1 MIQIAAMM
9 IAELKFLV
17 SRNTSR
23 QDIIGRIALG
33 GDADEL
39 LAMIDEITF

>member
-1 MIQIAAMM
+1 MKDV
-9 IAELKFLV
+9 E
-17 SRNTSR
+17 